1 MIESMI
7 GDSVGI
13 GDTVCLIDRC
23 TQLPV
28 SSEFIVLGIAHRPG
42 PDNLMKKYLYLSD
55 GNGAYTADEVRVV
68 SARVNSQENE
78 SEQGEDR
85 V

>member
-28 SSEFIVLGIAHRPG
+28 SSEFIVLGIAHRPD
-42 PDNLMKKYLYLSD
+42 PNNLMRKYLYLSD
-55 GNGAYTADEVRVV
+55 GNGAYLSDEVRVV
-68 SARVNSQENE
+68 GKLLQTQENSNE
-78 SEQGEDR
+78 YEA
-85 V
+85 